1 MGEASTSSA
10 GVLAPLAVAEHASGD
25 LGVDLDA
32 LDEFLRAT
40 GPLAIVDLET
50 TGLPDDPDVGI
61 LEFGAVLLDP
71 GAASFTTAESLVRPV
86 REIPLAVQ
94 RLTGLVDEDVA
105 DAPPIEELAK
115 PIAAALSGR
124 AIVAHNAQFE
134 QHFLSRCVAEP
145 LGEARYLDTQDLL
158 AIAYPDAPD
167 LRLESFTR
175 ELFGR
180 EERHR
185 ALSDALDTVRV
196 MSSAAASA
204 AAGDRRFAVARSALE
219 TYAPDAAWLPL
230 LANRRL
236 PGADLV
242 PPQFVA
248 IPASD
253 ESRVPFD
260 EDAIAAALSDVDRG
274 RRHFPNYRVRD
285 EQVRMA
291 RQFVRTLDGGGTLL
305 LEGGTGV
312 GKSLAYLAAA
322 IPFAMER
329 AAGGI
334 RDPLMIS
341 TRTKLLQDQLLE
353 KDIPAAAAML
363 GYPELRAVS
372 IKGRANY
379 VCARRTEQVL
389 NEGREPS
396 IFADDRM
403 AYASLFSCAHL
414 RPHGEVGTL
423 PGALLWRFPALRD
436 LLRRSVAARA
446 EQCSREQCAAERAC
460 PFGRRRAALGQA
472 QLVVANHDLL
482 LRWPPDYPNFTHA
495 IVDEAHELVTVADEV
510 YSIEVQPAE
519 VLERFDEL
527 FGRPI
532 DGKRGSALLAKGKL
546 RAVATDVRAWRRAIA
561 QDLVA
566 LGRSLRDRASE
577 FGEVQLPAHAEKIFP
592 DAAALARSLAQRL
605 TAVADIADDLDAERA
620 NDPDEGEDLSVART
634 TAALR
639 DAGLGLLQA
648 FGDAMT
654 DSVAAFERLEP
665 PFDRW
670 RLVIR
675 SVSPAQAFHE
685 GFAAKLE
692 ALACVSASLFVGG
705 DSYAALGE
713 LEIDLP
719 DSENVTRMQVD
730 SPFDYARHMRVVAF
744 SSEGDLVEETTATLA
759 KLVHLLGGRTL
770 GLFTSLRRMRDV
782 DAKLAAR
789 LRGEGYDILSP
800 RRATDDPAGLVERF
814 ARADGGGVLLG
825 ARTFWQGLDIAG
837 TALQAVVIEKLPF
850 EVPTELRKRREALI
864 KRDGGDAFSRYTMGK
879 MLLNLKQMAG
889 RLIRS
894 EDDRGIVVIVEGRT
908 DKRYFKRLDEGLPPG
923 TSVVRATLA
932 DLEGVL
938 ADIDI
943 PTR

>member
-1 MGEASTSSA
+1 
-10 GVLAPLAVAEHASGD
+10 
-25 LGVDLDA
+25 
-32 LDEFLRAT
+32 
-40 GPLAIVDLET
+40 VDLET

-61 LEFGAVLLDP
+61 LEFGAVLIDP
-71 GAASFTTAESLVRPV
+71 GASSFSTAESLVRPV
-86 REIPLAVQ
+86 RGIPLAVQ
-94 RLTGLVDEDVA
+94 RLTGLVDGDVA
-105 DAPPIEELAK
+105 DAPAIEELAK
-115 PIAAALSGR
+115 PIVAALSGR
-124 AIVAHNAQFE
+124 TIVAHNAQFE
-134 QHFLSRCVAEP
+134 QHFLSRYVAEP
-145 LGEARYLDTQDLL
+145 LGKLRYLDTQDLL
-158 AIAYPDAPD
+158 AIAFPDAPD

-175 ELFGR
+175 ELFGS

-185 ALSDALDTVRV
+185 ALSDALDTIRV
-196 MSSAAASA
+196 MSQAAVSA
-204 AAGDRRFAVARSALE
+204 AAGERRFVIARSALE
-219 TYAPDAAWLPL
+219 AYAPEAPWLPL
-230 LANRRL
+230 LTSRKL
-236 PGADLV
+236 PGADEV

-253 ESRVPFD
+253 EIPVPFD
-260 EDAIAAALSDVDRG
+260 EDAIAAVLSDLERG

-291 RQFVRTLDGGGTLL
+291 RQFVRTLDGGGTLV

-341 TRTKLLQDQLLE
+341 TRTKLLQDQLLG

-379 VCARRTEQVL
+379 VCTRRTEQVL
-389 NEGREPS
+389 AEGREPS
-396 IFADDRM
+396 IFEQDRM

-423 PGALLWRFPALRD
+423 PGALLWRFPTLRD

-446 EQCSREQCAAERAC
+446 EQCSREQCAAERGC
-460 PFGRRRAALGQA
+460 PFGRRRAALAQA

-527 FGRPI
+527 FGRPTE
-532 DGKRGSALLAKGKL
+532 GKRSSALIAKGKL
-546 RAVATDVRAWRRAIA
+546 RAVATDVRAWRRAIQ

-566 LGRSLRDRASE
+566 LGRSLGDRASE
-577 FGEVQLPAHAEKIFP
+577 FGEVQLPAYAEKIFP
-592 DAAALARSLAQRL
+592 DAAALAQTLAQRL
-605 TAVADIADDLDAERA
+605 SAVADIADDLDAEQA
-620 NDPDEGEDLSVART
+620 TGSEEGEDLSAART
-634 TAALR
+634 TGELR
-639 DAGLGLLQA
+639 DAAAGLQRA

-654 DSVAAFERLEP
+654 DSVAAFERLDP

-685 GFAAKLE
+685 GFAERLE

-719 DSENVTRMQVD
+719 DRENVTRMQVD

-744 SSEGDLVEETTATLA
+744 SSEGDLIEETTATIA
-759 KLVHLLGGRTL
+759 ELVHLLGGRTL

-814 ARADGGGVLLG
+814 SRAQGGGVLLG

-837 TALQAVVIEKLPF
+837 PALQAVVIEKLPF
-850 EVPTELRKRREALI
+850 EVPTELRKRRETLI

-889 RLIRS
+889 RLIRA

-908 DKRYFKRLDEGLPPG
+908 DKRYFKRLSEGLPPG
-923 TSVVRATLA
+923 TNVVKATIA
-932 DLEGVL
+932 DLANLL
-938 ADIDI
+938 ADIEI

>member
-1 MGEASTSSA
+1 
-10 GVLAPLAVAEHASGD
+10 
-25 LGVDLDA
+25 
-32 LDEFLRAT
+32 
-40 GPLAIVDLET
+40 VDLET

-61 LEFGAVLLDP
+61 LEFGVVLIDP
-71 GAASFTTAESLVRPV
+71 GTASFTTAESLVLPV
-86 REIPLAVQ
+86 RGIPLAVQ
-94 RLTGLVDEDVA
+94 RLTGLVDADVA

-115 PIAAALSGR
+115 PIVSALSGR
-124 AIVAHNAQFE
+124 TIIAHNAQFE
-134 QHFLSRCVAEP
+134 QHFLSRYVAEP
-145 LGEARYLDTQDLL
+145 LGKLRYLDTQDLL

-175 ELFGR
+175 ELFGS

-185 ALSDALDTVRV
+185 ALSDALDTVRL
-196 MSSAAASA
+196 MSAVAASA

-219 TYAPDAAWLPL
+219 TYAPEAPWL
-230 LANRRL
+230 
-236 PGADLV
+236 
-242 PPQFVA
+242 PQFVA

-253 ESRVPFD
+253 EPPVPFD
-260 EDAIAAALSDVDRG
+260 EDAIAAVLSDAERG

-329 AAGGI
+329 VAGGI

-363 GYPELRAVS
+363 GYSELRAVS

-379 VCARRTEQVL
+379 VCTRRTEQVL
-389 NEGREPS
+389 SEGREPS
-396 IFADDRM
+396 IFAQDRM
-403 AYASLFSCAHL
+403 AYAALFSCAHL

-460 PFGRRRAALGQA
+460 PFGRRRAALAQA

-519 VLERFDEL
+519 VLERIDEL
-527 FGRPI
+527 FGRPT
-532 DGKRGSALLAKGKL
+532 DGKRGSALIAKGKL
-546 RAVATDVRAWRRAIA
+546 RAVATDVRAWRRAVA

-566 LGRSLRDRASE
+566 LGRSLGDRASE
-577 FGEVQLPAHAEKIFP
+577 FGEVQLPAYAEKIFP
-592 DAAALARSLAQRL
+592 EAAELAQSIAQRL
-605 TAVADIADDLDAERA
+605 ADIADMADDLDAERA
-620 NDPDEGEDLSVART
+620 TDPDEGEDLSVART
-634 TAALR
+634 TGELR
-639 DAGLGLLQA
+639 DAGDGLRRA

-654 DSVAAFERLEP
+654 DSVAAFERLDP

-685 GFAAKLE
+685 RFAAKLE

-705 DSYAALGE
+705 DSYAAIGE

-719 DSENVTRMQVD
+719 DRENVTRMQVD

-744 SSEGDLVEETTATLA
+744 SSDGDLIEETTATIA
-759 KLVHLLGGRTL
+759 ELVHLLGGRTL

-837 TALQAVVIEKLPF
+837 PALQAVVIEKLPF

-864 KRDGGDAFSRYTMGK
+864 KQGGGNAFSRYTMGK

-908 DKRYFKRLDEGLPPG
+908 DKRYFKRLNEGLPPG
-923 TSVVRATLA
+923 TGVVKATLA
-932 DLEGVL
+932 DLAGVL